1 MVNSR
6 SKFFSLL
13 SDKEMNQGKEK
24 GTKRIR
30 FSTKP
35 QEEIDAIDHPNMFH
49 NSMSRRFI

>member
-1 MVNSR
+1 MNSR

-13 SDKEMNQGKEK
+13 SHKKINEEKEK

-35 QEEIDAIDHPNMFH
+35 QEEIDAIDHSNMFH